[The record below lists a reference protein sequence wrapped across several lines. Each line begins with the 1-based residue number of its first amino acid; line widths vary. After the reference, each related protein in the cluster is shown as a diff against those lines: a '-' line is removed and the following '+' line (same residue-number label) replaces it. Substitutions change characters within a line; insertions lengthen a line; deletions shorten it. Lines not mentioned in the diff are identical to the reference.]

1 MFVEIKKLLK
11 MKSSETHLG
20 NNLLLSYNRHRETV
34 EAVI

>member
-11 MKSSETHLG
+11 MKSFQKQLG